1 MQSLKTGFVVVLLA
15 AMLYGVYVV
24 VNTPPARTPKAVQE
38 HLAESDSML
47 EIEEGGDEVP
57 TVEDANSRRPLDRL
71 TRNQEAASKR
81 SARELKAD
89 EAKDDE
95 SPAVPT
101 FDPSAA
107 RVEASAAPTFPNSSA
122 DEAAATD
129 APNGSAAKRDSFANL
144 AEGRRPVGLENGE
157 NAPPPS
163 PPATGPDA
171 LAPVPIPDLKG
182 AGSEAAAPTAVAA
195 AEGNAAAE
203 ATETPGVPAPA
214 PAPPEAPSFTSAPA
228 DDLESSNVG
237 SRFAPGG
244 ASESE
249 GAPTSPPS
257 SPTPNPSVAP
267 SREGVRFDPKEAV
280 FQRSWKEAQQEL
292 AAERPKQALLVLSM
306 LYADPRL
313 NSQERKA
320 LHDALDPLAAQ
331 VIYSGDHL
339 LDQPY
344 EVRKGDTL
352 PAIAE
357 QYRVPWQLLANIN
370 GVKDPTFLLP
380 GTKLKVMR
388 GPFKAEVDLTAQ
400 ELILYWNQL
409 YAGRFPISIGVEPTP
424 LPGEYE
430 VKNKSS
436 GREYA
441 AAAGPAIP
449 PGDAANP
456 YGNVFL
462 DLGRNLAIH
471 GSAVSEIPPTAGC
484 ISLSPR
490 DAEDVYGI
498 LSVGSTVVIR
508 R

>member
-47 EIEEGGDEVP
+47 EIEEGGGDEPV
-57 TVEDANSRRPLDRL
+57 VEETAPRRPLDRIA
-71 TRNQEAASKR
+71 RNKDAASKR

-89 EAKDDE
+89 ESQDDE

-107 RVEASAAPTFPNSSA
+107 R
-122 DEAAATD
+122 EAAAD
-129 APNGSAAKRDSFANL
+129 APSGEDAASDRAL
-144 AEGRRPVGLENGE
+144 AELADGRRPVGLESSE
-157 NAPPPS
+157 RAPPPS
-163 PPATGPDA
+163 PPGPDA
-171 LAPVPIPDLKG
+171 LAPVPIPDLKQP
-182 AGSEAAAPTAVAA
+182 SDDAAAAA
-195 AEGNAAAE
+195 ATPFANES
-203 ATETPGVPAPA
+203 PGVPAPM
-214 PAPPEAPSFTSAPA
+214 PPDGSSFTSAPA
-228 DDLESSNVG
+228 GVDPAET
-237 SRFAPGG
+237 
-244 ASESE
+244 E
-249 GAPTSPPS
+249 
-257 SPTPNPSVAP
+257 PTPEATPTPEGSPSTEAP
-267 SREGVRFDPKEAV
+267 ATPEDRSSFNGGETAAPDAATPSDSASTPREGVRFDPKEAV

-292 AAERPKQALLVLSM
+292 ALDRPKQALLILSM

-313 NSQERKA
+313 NVQERKA

-331 VIYSGDHL
+331 VIYSPEHL

-352 PAIAE
+352 PSIAE
-357 QYRVPWQLLANIN
+357 KYRVPWQLLANIN

-409 YAGRFPISIGVEPTP
+409 YAGRFPISTGVEPP
-424 LPGEYE
+424 PAPGEFE
-430 VKNKSS
+430 VKTKSP
-436 GREYA
+436 GRDYTGA
-441 AAAGPAIP
+441 NGPAIP
-449 PGDAANP
+449 AGDASNP

-471 GSAVSEIPPTAGC
+471 GSATTEGGSTAGC

-498 LSVGSTVVIR
+498 LSVGSTVIIR